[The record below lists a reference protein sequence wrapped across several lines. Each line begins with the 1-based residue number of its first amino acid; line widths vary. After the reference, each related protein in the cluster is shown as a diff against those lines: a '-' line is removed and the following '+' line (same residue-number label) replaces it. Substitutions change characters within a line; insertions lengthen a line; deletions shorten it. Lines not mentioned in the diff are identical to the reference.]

1 MNNDNNC
8 GSGEMNICEDI
19 EELIEDLIYYI
30 RTNDIE
36 EVKKILEEDSRII
49 NLNNI
54 KDEND
59 NTLLHF
65 ACANNNIDMIL
76 FLLYECNIDYN
87 QYNKS
92 GNTPLMWSIQNK
104 HIESTREVLFFDY
117 YLNKIKYN
125 NLEKKKN
132 EVFENIRNVIDN
144 NFINPN
150 YRLSQNIKKKINAID
165 IYKLYDKINEKNL
178 NNENI
183 NNNIITC
190 DEILQNIKEEQL
202 IHYKERNKI
211 NLLKKNEFN
220 KSILSEA
227 FDAQN
232 EQILHLVLN
241 HPISVVLDN
250 QEEQLEDDNKNRDID
265 DNKNRDGGDNKNRDD
280 NDNKN
285 RDGGDNKNRDDGDN
299 ICVNMSEEYPTK
311 KNDNTNNNNNNNN
324 SNSNNF
330 CGSVTSNIHN
340 NESNKKFTTNI
351 EEAKIIQEKVY
362 QLKIDNNIKKK
373 EQPNVDSNNNIIIHI
388 REIGLNYFGDSLDES
403 NASNDVTGINIW
415 ESCLVASRW
424 FSDLCLENFFF
435 NKNILEIGAGS
446 GMASITLFIYS
457 HLYNNNNN
465 NNEKGINNL
474 IISDINNITLN
485 NIKHNLLLN
494 ENILNSIN
502 LEWKN
507 KITVTNIDFT
517 NKNTYPQK
525 NNEIIKYD
533 CIIASDIIY
542 DHKIVSSI
550 IYLLNT
556 TLQINGTFLYVC
568 KKNRDGIQLFINEL
582 KNNNYTIHYFTPPN
596 EYFKNPFLNL
606 SQNLFNMKF
615 SEFDDQENFIMMKCH
630 RL

>member
-1 MNNDNNC
+1 MNNDNN
-8 GSGEMNICEDI
+8 SGLQEMKICEDI

-92 GNTPLMWSIQNK
+92 GNSPLMWSIQNK

-150 YRLSQNIKKKINAID
+150 YRLSQNIKKKINTID
-165 IYKLYDKINEKNL
+165 IYNLYDKIDEKNI
-178 NNENI
+178 NNQNI

-190 DEILQNIKEEQL
+190 NEILQNIKEEQL

-232 EQILHLVLN
+232 EQILHLILN

-250 QEEQLEDDNKNRDID
+250 QEEELDDDNKNKD
-265 DNKNRDGGDNKNRDD
+265 DV
-280 NDNKN
+280 
-285 RDGGDNKNRDDGDN
+285 DN
-299 ICVNMSEEYPTK
+299 INVNMSEEYTTK
-311 KNDNTNNNNNNNN
+311 INDNNNNNNININCNSN

-330 CGSVTSNIHN
+330 CDSVTLNIHN

-351 EEAKIIQEKVY
+351 EEAKIIQEKIY
-362 QLKIDNNIKKK
+362 QLKINNNIKTKE
-373 EQPNVDSNNNIIIHI
+373 EQPHIDSNNNIIIHI
-388 REIGLNYFGDSLDES
+388 REIGLNYFGDTLDES
-403 NASNDVTGINIW
+403 NASNDLTGINIW

-424 FSDLCLENFFF
+424 YSDLCLENFFF

-465 NNEKGINNL
+465 NNYNNNNNNNSEKGINNL

-582 KNNNYTIHYFTPPN
+582 QNNNYTIQYFTPPD

-606 SQNLFNMKF
+606 SQNIFNMKF
-615 SEFDDQENFIMMKCH
+615 SEFDDQENFIMMKCQ